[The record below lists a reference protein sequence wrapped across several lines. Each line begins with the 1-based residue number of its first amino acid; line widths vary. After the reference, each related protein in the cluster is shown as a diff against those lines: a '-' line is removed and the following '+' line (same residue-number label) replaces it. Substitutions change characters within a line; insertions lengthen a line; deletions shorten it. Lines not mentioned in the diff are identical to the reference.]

1 MRNPIHFPA
10 PIAELMNKGN
20 HSRGFLKNSV
30 HELRASSSFLNSTDN
45 HTDHPHLL
53 LDESTNSALLNLKSE
68 QRIHN
73 DSVIS
78 FVTFSPDSSEVSG
91 DRRMVSVST
100 LSSISS
106 LSSTSTARPG
116 SELGTPED
124 ISGARIVFELAT
136 PPTSNGA
143 PGPEEALLNRSS
155 VLFVAVSFILLM
167 VISLAWLVFY
177 YVQRFRYL
185 HSKERV
191 SETNSDLDQCAICI
205 EPFRPLDNI
214 RVLPCRHY
222 FHKLCIDPWLLEQ
235 RSCPMCKLDIL
246 QAYGLRSEFF
256 FGYPNAESLPTGSS
270 RPSDVLLAASNTG
283 MVSGSRSGSDDGME
297 RIALVHSHSR
307 STLTRTQTT
316 PGLTYMVLSGT
327 GTVNPLTSTDSMA
340 VAVASSPRYYTRG
353 SDSSDSTAAAIDT
366 DGMVTT
372 VPQPTLQDLPNTAI
386 PLQASA
392 HNIIVSLVPRLSS
405 QVTPPPPTVPS
416 NSLEQMS
423 PSSLVAARSL
433 EHDNNIDPGPV
444 KMAGSNSSAHTSAS
458 QIQYGSGQTECRVYS
473 VPQQLPQSSG
483 AALASTINANGFTSQ
498 GPGVTSTTQI
508 LVAPLCSV
516 RTNGVRRL
524 AELAKKAVARIPI
537 KTLHPG
543 DRPSK
548 DNYGTPEVD
557 CLIDTNDTIAPV
569 SVESANRHVSGTNNT
584 PYATTSAALSTTVP
598 ADVTATH
605 PVVLNE
611 GKHSLLHPDRTKPR
625 SQADSANSAARVWQI
640 LTRPFRHSRSAR
652 STVLS
657 VEPPDTST
665 SSPPPPPVSSAGLE
679 SHTLVKV
686 ASQQLGRLRTN
697 HSPTEQ
703 VIVAQVE
710 PTHQTN
716 QPETSIPSVIPCG
729 TLNLRHSDINS
740 NPDGSPD
747 RRI

>member
-30 HELRASSSFLNSTDN
+30 HELRASSSFLNSTDDL
-45 HTDHPHLL
+45 TDHPHLL
-53 LDESTNSALLNLKSE
+53 LDESTNSALLSLKSE

-78 FVTFSPDSSEVSG
+78 FVTFSPDSSEVPG
-91 DRRMVSVST
+91 DRQMVSLST
-100 LSSISS
+100 VSSISS
-106 LSSTSTARPG
+106 LSSTPTARLG

-191 SETNSDLDQCAICI
+191 SRRLAELAKKAVARIPIKTLHPGDRETNSDLDQCAICI

-270 RPSDVLLAASNTG
+270 RPSDVLLAASNIG

-353 SDSSDSTAAAIDT
+353 SDSSDSTAAAIGT
-366 DGMVTT
+366 DGTVTT
-372 VPQPTLQDLPNTAI
+372 VPQPTLQDPPNTAI

-416 NSLEQMS
+416 NSPEQIS
-423 PSSLVAARSL
+423 PSNLVAARST

-444 KMAGSNSSAHTSAS
+444 KMVGFNSSAHTSAS
-458 QIQYGSGQTECRVYS
+458 QIQYSSGQTECRVYS
-473 VPQQLPQSSG
+473 VPQQSPQSSD
-483 AALASTINANGFTSQ
+483 AALTSTINASGFTSQ

-516 RTNGVRRL
+516 RTNGV
-524 AELAKKAVARIPI
+524 
-537 KTLHPG
+537 
-543 DRPSK
+543 PSK
-548 DNYGTPEVD
+548 DSYATPEVN

-569 SVESANRHVSGTNNT
+569 SIASANRHVSGANNT

-625 SQADSANSAARVWQI
+625 NQADSANSAARIWQI

-657 VEPPDTST
+657 VEPPDTSA

-679 SHTLVKV
+679 SHTLVEV

-716 QPETSIPSVIPCG
+716 QTGTSISSVIPCG
-729 TLNLRHSDINS
+729 TLNLRHSDIDS
-740 NPDGSPD
+740 NPDSSPD